1 MRLLSRLGG
10 LRVVVGVLTAISAL
24 QLALITIGNITDYDT
39 NYAFVQHVFA
49 MDTTFKSPHLMWRA
63 ITSPGLVTTAY
74 VLIIA
79 WEGLAAIALIAA
91 VVAWIRGSEAAK
103 RLSSLGWLMEATLF
117 GGGFIAIGGE
127 YFQMWQSSKWNGLS
141 AALQNVI
148 IASVG
153 LILANL
159 VAQRETSR
167 GRERAGDLQVDD
179 SRAA

>member
-1 MRLLSRLGG
+1 MRLLSRLGD
-10 LRVVVGVLTAISAL
+10 LRVVVGVLAAISAL
-24 QLALITIGNITDYDT
+24 QLALITIGNITDYTT

-63 ITSPGLVTTAY
+63 ITSPGLVTAAY
-74 VLIIA
+74 VLIII

-91 VVAWIRGSEAAK
+91 VVAWIRGSAVAK
-103 RLSSLGWLMEATLF
+103 RLTSLGWLMEAMLF

-127 YFQMWQSSKWNGLS
+127 YFQMWQSKQWNGLS

-153 LILANL
+153 LILTHL
-159 VAQRETSR
+159 VTSR
-167 GRERAGDLQVDD
+167 RSEDARDLQVDD
-179 SRAA
+179 GRTA

>member
-10 LRVVVGVLTAISAL
+10 LSVVVGVLTAISAI

-49 MDTTFKSPHLMWRA
+49 MDTTFKSPNLMWRA
-63 ITSPGLVTTAY
+63 ITNQGVVTAAY
-74 VLIIA
+74 VLIII
-79 WEGLAAIALIAA
+79 WEGLSAIALIAA
-91 VVAWIRGSEAAK
+91 VVSWIRGSDLAK
-103 RLSSLGWLMEATLF
+103 RLSSLGWLMEAMLF

-153 LILANL
+153 LILTHL
-159 VAQRETSR
+159 VASR
-167 GRERAGDLQVDD
+167 AERAGNLQVDD
-179 SRAA
+179 GGPA

>member
-10 LRVVVGVLTAISAL
+10 PSVVVGVLTAISAV

-49 MDTTFKSPHLMWRA
+49 MDTTFKSPHMMWRA
-63 ITSPGLVTTAY
+63 ITSPALVTAAY
-74 VLIIA
+74 VLIII
-79 WEGLAAIALIAA
+79 WEGLSAVALIAA
-91 VVAWIRGSEAAK
+91 VVAWIRGSVLAR
-103 RLSSLGWLMEATLF
+103 RLSALGWLMEATLF

-153 LILANL
+153 LMLTQLA
-159 VAQRETSR
+159 ASR
-167 GRERAGDLQVDD
+167 GRERAGDLEVEHG
-179 SRAA
+179 RAA

>member
-1 MRLLSRLGG
+1 MRLLERVGG
-10 LRVVVGVLTAISAL
+10 PRAVLGVLAAISAV

-49 MDTTFKSPHLMWRA
+49 MDTTFKSPNMMWRA
-63 ITSPGLVTTAY
+63 ITNQGLVTTAY
-74 VLIIA
+74 ILIII

-91 VVAWIRGSEAAK
+91 VVAWIRGSELAK
-103 RLSSLGWLMEATLF
+103 RLTSLGWLMEAMLF

-127 YFQMWQSSKWNGLS
+127 YFQMWQSSKWNGLT

-153 LILANL
+153 LILTYL
-159 VAQRETSR
+159 ITSR
-167 GRERAGDLQVDD
+167 SERAGNL
-179 SRAA
+179 